1 MSRIQPREPHDGM
14 SRESRESQ
22 DYSREVR
29 DKTEKRPGTFE
40 VGDVIDRRYELR
52 RDLGRGAAGVVFEA
66 RHRFTGRPVALKI
79 VTPDASWS
87 AVSELRARLL
97 REARALAA
105 VRHPGIVDILDG
117 GITDD
122 GTPYIVLEMLEG
134 RTLEGLLAAR
144 GKLSKDD
151 TTGIIL
157 QLCDALG
164 AAHAA
169 GIVHR
174 DIKPGNIFV
183 VRDRYGYERIK
194 LVDFG
199 IAQISE
205 PREKKLTGIGALI
218 GTPEYM
224 APEQLLAFGDIDARS
239 DVYALGVTFF
249 ECLSG
254 RVPYVGNYQ
263 QVLIQAATPD
273 APPSLLDFCPE
284 AGEALAAVVGH
295 AITKRREDRTPN
307 VAALA
312 RAIQEAMP
320 TGRTRTR
327 LLGVAPAKKLEI
339 VKEKP
344 SQPTSR
350 PAIAAAAGQRRR
362 AIRAPYATPVR
373 IVVPTEAGMPD
384 GQVLTLEGRNED
396 ISEGGMLVICRDGC
410 PVNRRVYVRFALP
423 TDGRI
428 VTLPAD
434 TRWVRAARPGDTEGP
449 RAIGLEFARISPDV
463 AEAISAFVTRM
474 NEQTSV

>member
-1 MSRIQPREPHDGM
+1 MSMIQARDGM
-14 SRESRESQ
+14 SR
-22 DYSREVR
+22 
-29 DKTEKRPGTFE
+29 EKRPGTFE

-66 RHRFTGRPVALKI
+66 RHRFTGSLVALKI

-87 AVSELRARLL
+87 AIGELRARLL

-105 VRHPGIVDILDG
+105 VRHPGIVDVLDG
-117 GITDD
+117 GIAED

-134 RTLEGLLAAR
+134 RTLEGLLTAR
-144 GKLSKDD
+144 GQLSKDD
-151 TTGIIL
+151 TTGIML

-169 GIVHR
+169 NIIHR

-199 IAQISE
+199 IAQIDE

-239 DVYALGVTFF
+239 DVYALGVTMF
-249 ECLSG
+249 ECLTG

-263 QVLIQAATPD
+263 QVLLQAATPD
-273 APPSLLDFCPE
+273 APPSVRDFCP
-284 AGEALAAVVGH
+284 GVSDALAAAVAR
-295 AITKRREDRTPN
+295 AIAKRREDRTPT

-312 RAIQEAMP
+312 RDIQEAMP
-320 TGRTRTR
+320 AGRTRTR
-327 LLGVAPAKKLEI
+327 LLGPAPAKKQPI
-339 VKEKP
+339 VKEHP
-344 SQPTSR
+344 SEPSSSPQLVQ
-350 PAIAAAAGQRRR
+350 AGMQRRR
-362 AIRAPYATPVR
+362 ALRAPYATPVR
-373 IVVPTEAGMPD
+373 IVIPAEPGTPNAQM
-384 GQVLTLEGRNED
+384 LTLEGRNED

-410 PVNRRVYVRFALP
+410 PVNRRVYIRFALP

-428 VTLPAD
+428 VTVAAD
-434 TRWVRAARPGDTEGP
+434 TRWVRAARPGDAESP
-449 RAIGLEFARISPDV
+449 RAIGLEFCRVSPEV
-463 AEAISAFVTRM
+463 AAAISTYVSLM
-474 NEQTSV
+474 NEQRSL

>member
-1 MSRIQPREPHDGM
+1 MSMSHPREG
-14 SRESRESQ
+14 Q
-22 DYSREVR
+22 
-29 DKTEKRPGTFE
+29 TAEKRPGTFE
-40 VGDVIDRRYELR
+40 VGDIIDRRYELR

-66 RHRFTGRPVALKI
+66 RHRFTGNLVALKI

-117 GITDD
+117 GIAED

-151 TTGIIL
+151 TTGVIL

-199 IAQISE
+199 IAQMSE
-205 PREKKLTGIGALI
+205 PREQKITGIGALI

-239 DVYALGVTFF
+239 DVYALGITMF
-249 ECLSG
+249 ECLTG

-263 QVLIQAATPD
+263 QVLLKAATPD
-273 APPSLLDFCPE
+273 APPSVLDFCPD
-284 AGEALAAVVGH
+284 ANEALSKVVGR
-295 AITKRREDRTPN
+295 AIAKRREDRTPN
-307 VAALA
+307 VAAFA
-312 RAIQEAMP
+312 REIQEAMP
-320 TGRTRTR
+320 SGRTRTR
-327 LLGVAPAKKLEI
+327 LLGTLPSKKLEI

-344 SQPTSR
+344 SDDASQPQ
-350 PAIAAAAGQRRR
+350 IAAAGMQRRR
-362 AIRAPYATPVR
+362 ALRAPYATPVR
-373 IVVPTEAGMPD
+373 IVIPAEPGTPNAEMV
-384 GQVLTLEGRNED
+384 TLEGRNED
-396 ISEGGMLVICRDGC
+396 ISEGGMLVISRDAC
-410 PVNRRVYVRFALP
+410 PVNRRVYIRFALP
-423 TDGRI
+423 IDGRI
-428 VTLPAD
+428 VTVAAD
-434 TRWVRAARPGDTEGP
+434 TRWIRAARPGDVEGP
-449 RAIGLEFARISPDV
+449 RAIGLEFSRLAPDV
-463 AEAISAFVTRM
+463 AEVISAYVGLM
-474 NEQTSV
+474 NQHSSV